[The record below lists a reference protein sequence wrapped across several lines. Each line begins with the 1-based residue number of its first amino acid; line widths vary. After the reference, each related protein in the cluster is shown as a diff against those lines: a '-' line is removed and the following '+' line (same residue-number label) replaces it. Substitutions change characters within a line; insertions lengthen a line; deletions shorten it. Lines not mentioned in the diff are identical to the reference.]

1 MEAASRPR
9 TAAAVHDLDGALA
22 MLEPSR
28 SLLHG
33 RRLFAAYLS
42 IESAKEL
49 LCDEREQ
56 RAVLLL
62 QHARKMLVPLVAECA
77 GTDRDADQQTGL
89 TVVRHLENALGSL
102 GTTAN

>member
-9 TAAAVHDLDGALA
+9 TAAAVQDLDGALA

-33 RRLFAAYLS
+33 RRVFAAYLS

-62 QHARKMLVPLVAECA
+62 QHARKMLAPLVAES
-77 GTDRDADQQTGL
+77 GETGRIL
-89 TVVRHLENALGSL
+89 VTHLENALGSL

>member
-9 TAAAVHDLDGALA
+9 TAAAVQDLDGALA

-33 RRLFAAYLS
+33 RRVFAAYLS

-49 LCDEREQ
+49 LCDERE
-56 RAVLLL
+56 
-62 QHARKMLVPLVAECA
+62 
-77 GTDRDADQQTGL
+77 
-89 TVVRHLENALGSL
+89 
-102 GTTAN
+102 